1 RGLIEKN
8 GYPFENHTVQTK
20 DGYILEIHRIPHGR
34 NSSGNTGPPVLF
46 VPGYLCSSADW
57 VNMGPENSLGFI
69 LADKGY
75 DVWLANYRGTR
86 WSRKHAWL
94 NPDVDRKAYWSL
106 GNHFQQIGEYDLP
119 AFMNYILNVT
129 KQEKLFYIGHS
140 QGGSSY
146 FALTSAKPEY
156 NDKIRLSINLA
167 PVAYCSHMTSF
178 VNLFVIFKIPIA
190 IYTALTQ
197 NYELLGYNFNTAKLG
212 EIFCQ
217 DGAITQGLCVTLYY
231 LFGGYSPDQI
241 NKTRLP
247 VILTN
252 TPAGSAIRQGQHAA
266 QLITTGKFQKYD
278 YGKVKNLEIYGQ
290 PTPPQYNLSKI
301 TAPVAIYVGDRDI
314 YAKQEDTDK
323 TASEISNLVVYRY
336 IEGFSHL
343 DVIWGIDA
351 PSVIFNDILEQMGQ
365 Y

>member
-86 WSRKHAWL
+86 
-94 NPDVDRKAYWSL
+94 
-106 GNHFQQIGEYDLP
+106 FQQIGEYDLP
-119 AFMNYILNVT
+119 TFMNYILNVT

-140 QGGSSY
+140 QGTTSY
-146 FALTSAKPEY
+146 FALTSAKSEY

-197 NYELLGYNFNTAKLG
+197 NYELLGYNSNTAKLG

-217 DGAITQGLCVTLYY
+217 DGAITQGLCVAGYY

-252 TPAGSAIRQGQHAA
+252 TPAGSAIRQGQHYG

-278 YGKVKNLEIYGQ
+278 YGKIKNLEIYGQ

-314 YAKQEDTDK
+314 YAKKEDTDK
-323 TASEISNLVVYRY
+323 TAAEISNLVVYRY